1 MLRNCLILGLVQKVN
16 RKDLGVRFLAILSDI
31 LIVAKPEHDTM
42 VGTSATDAMP
52 ESMRVGHK
60 LDLRQLEVKSH
71 QHSDEFPKDFYV
83 KSTQKSFHFRAESTN
98 LKDTWMRQLNEAIMG
113 CKARERT
120 FANAGFKSRLDC
132 SNTLLV
138 FSL

>member
-1 MLRNCLILGLVQKVN
+1 MQKVN

-31 LIVAKPEHDTM
+31 LIVAKPENDTM
-42 VGTSATDAMP
+42 VGTASTSTDSMP

-71 QHSDEFPKDFYV
+71 QHPDEFPKDFYV
-83 KSTQKSFHFRAESTN
+83 KSTKKSFHFRAENTN

-120 FANAGFKSRLDC
+120 FANAGLKNLT
-132 SNTLLV
+132 NTMLV